1 MFLKSI
7 GYQVWE
13 IFLNVAFIVVSEQN
27 TPIQVVIRDSDNKA
41 RNALFS
47 CLTLSEFERVGYLAM
62 AHEI

>member
-1 MFLKSI
+1 MSMFLKSI

-47 CLTLSEFERVGYLAM
+47 CLTLSEFE
-62 AHEI
+62 